1 MKKITIITENLY
13 GGGVQRILQ
22 IICKHFDFSKYKV
35 TLYTV
40 REDNPDYKLFPSN
53 ITFKYIFDTIKPGE
67 APLQQFYIKLKN
79 KIKLLIYY
87 HLSPRFFYKLFI
99 NEKTDVAIAFIE
111 GYATRLVSG
120 FPDTHTKKIAWLHI
134 ELENFHWS
142 KVAYKNIQ
150 EEKNAYMSMEKIVCV
165 ANLVKHQI
173 DKLYPVKNKSIV
185 IHNPI
190 DRDLILKSSKEK
202 ITEIVFT
209 NKNYYRAIAIGSLDD
224 RKGHDRLIR
233 VINRLKN
240 ENINLELWI
249 LGKGEKYNELNT
261 IINEYDL
268 SNRVFLLGFQTNPYK
283 FIKCSDMYIC
293 ASYAEGYN
301 TAITEALV
309 LGKPVVSTECS
320 GVKEQLGENNE
331 YGICTPNTEEG
342 LYEGIKQM
350 LNEKTLNHYTQK
362 AKERGKDFT
371 LEASMN
377 KIYQLIES

>member
-1 MKKITIITENLY
+1 MKKIIFITENLY

-22 IICKHFDFSKYKV
+22 IICKHFDYSNYEI

-40 REDNPDYKLFPSN
+40 REDNPDYIIFPSN
-53 ITFKYIFDTIKPGE
+53 ITFKYIFDTIKPGQTS
-67 APLQQFYIKLKN
+67 LQKFYINIKN
-79 KIKLLIYY
+79 KIKLLVYY

-120 FPDTHTKKIAWLHI
+120 FPNNIRKIAWLHTDI
-134 ELENFHWS
+134 INNHWS
-142 KVAYKNIQ
+142 KIAYKNIID
-150 EEKNAYMSMEKIVCV
+150 EKKAYETMEQIVCV
-165 ANLVKHQI
+165 ADTVKRQFDKTFNLT
-173 DKLYPVKNKSIV
+173 NKSII

-190 DRDLILKSSKEK
+190 DSEYIKNLSSEMTGKYDNDRNNCHILITIGALIDVKGYHRLL
-202 ITEIVFT
+202 
-209 NKNYYRAIAIGSLDD
+209 NIA
-224 RKGHDRLIR
+224 KRLMY
-233 VINRLKN
+233 
-240 ENINLELWI
+240 ENLNFKLWI
-249 LGKGEKYNELNT
+249 IGEGYKHKEFELFIQENK
-261 IINEYDL
+261 L
-268 SNRVFLLGFQTNPYK
+268 SSHVKLLGFQTNPYK
-283 FIKCSDMYIC
+283 YIKAADIYVCS
-293 ASYAEGYN
+293 SYAEGYN

-350 LNEKTLNHYTQK
+350 LDEKTLNLYTQK